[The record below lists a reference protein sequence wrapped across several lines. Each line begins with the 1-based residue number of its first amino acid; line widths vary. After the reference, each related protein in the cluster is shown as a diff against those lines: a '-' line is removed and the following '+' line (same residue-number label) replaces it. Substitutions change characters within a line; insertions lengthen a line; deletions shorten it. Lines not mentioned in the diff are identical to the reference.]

1 MISKTQKYQLPSP
14 GIISSVADETRVGP
28 SVPSGI
34 PSGVARTSVLSD
46 NMAAPG
52 PSPTTAACPA
62 PRWSDTTY
70 PLVTLVRVVLR
81 LPGEVQAR
89 ADQQDTIGI
98 LMLNL
103 AASDADS
110 TLNILN
116 IAL

>member
-1 MISKTQKYQLPSP
+1 
-14 GIISSVADETRVGP
+14 
-28 SVPSGI
+28 
-34 PSGVARTSVLSD
+34 
-46 NMAAPG
+46 
-52 PSPTTAACPA
+52 
-62 PRWSDTTY
+62 
-70 PLVTLVRVVLR
+70 VVLR

-98 LMLNL
+98 LLLNL